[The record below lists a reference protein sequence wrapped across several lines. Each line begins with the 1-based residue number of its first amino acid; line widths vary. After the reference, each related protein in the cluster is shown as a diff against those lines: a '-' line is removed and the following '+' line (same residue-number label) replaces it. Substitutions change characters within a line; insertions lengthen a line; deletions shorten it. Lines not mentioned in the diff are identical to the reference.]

1 MKKKRLKIGLFIDNF
16 YPAIDGVVIA
26 VDNIARELSENND
39 VIVVAPYM
47 GDNSKDLDHHYT
59 IKRIGSIPMPIG
71 EYRIVTHKFS
81 FSSSFKE
88 LIKENFDIIH
98 VHSPFNIGK
107 LGVKVAKY
115 LNIPCVCTVHTRFD
129 YEVKRFTKNE
139 YIVNLIMKGFMNVF
153 NDCDKCIVVNEFLED
168 ELHTFGY
175 KYKPIT
181 IYNGT
186 ELLPLKNKEEANN
199 LINKLY
205 DIKSDETILLFV
217 GRLIDIKNI
226 FFLADVL
233 KKLKNDGVRFKM
245 FFVGTGPDENKL
257 KSMISNYKL
266 NDVVYFT
273 GKITDRNYLS
283 ALYSRSDLLLF
294 PSLMDTSSLVRIE
307 AAVNETPGL
316 FIKDSLVGK
325 MIKDNFNGFNSNMN
339 VDDYEKKI
347 IDIINNKKLL
357 DRVSK
362 NAKKTLGKSWRDV
375 TKETYNLYLKM
386 INEFKKDR
394 NN

>member
-59 IKRIGSIPMPIG
+59 IKRMGSIPMPIG

-98 VHSPFNIGK
+98 IHSPFNIGK

-129 YEVKRFTKNE
+129 YEVKRFAKNE

-205 DIKSDETILLFV
+205 DIKSDENILLFV

-273 GKITDRNYLS
+273 GKIADRNYLS

-362 NAKKTLGKSWRDV
+362 NAKKTLGKSWKDV